1 MEKMLLQWLSEQT
14 SNVYWL
20 ADHSTFKQAVA
31 NNSGI
36 VFDGTQVVFHGET
49 FAPVMS
55 LSPWLIPVSDKVL
68 ALPDELLQ
76 QGIFLTSH
84 SSTSE
89 LLSHLQSL
97 LIAALE
103 GEEVLF
109 RFYDR
114 QVIVPMLDAMRD
126 LERNDFLGPVEKLAA
141 VKQGVFQEWGNTR
154 SFEFIYQPAPWWKI
168 QPYHLMPLYRTE
180 VHAQVLERRFW
191 EKLPYVMEQLDEP
204 QQSIKT
210 ILDEAKQANLGH
222 DNAEYLVLNHLW
234 KASLATLEQMSD
246 ALHLNQQELQ
256 EIMQIR
262 EKLA

>member
-1 MEKMLLQWLSEQT
+1 MIQQWLVEQT
-14 SNVYWL
+14 TPVFWL
-20 ADHSTFKQAVA
+20 LDQQAFKQVIAA
-31 NNSGI
+31 NNGL
-36 VFDGTQVVFHGET
+36 VFDGTQILFHGET

-68 ALPDELLQ
+68 ELPDELLQ

-114 QVIVPMLDAMRD
+114 QVILPMLDAMRD

-154 SFEFIYQPAPWWKI
+154 SSEFIYQLAPWWKI
-168 QPYHLMPLYRTE
+168 QPYHLMLLYRTE

-204 QQSIKT
+204 HQWIKT

-234 KASLATLEQMSD
+234 KGSLTTLEQMSD